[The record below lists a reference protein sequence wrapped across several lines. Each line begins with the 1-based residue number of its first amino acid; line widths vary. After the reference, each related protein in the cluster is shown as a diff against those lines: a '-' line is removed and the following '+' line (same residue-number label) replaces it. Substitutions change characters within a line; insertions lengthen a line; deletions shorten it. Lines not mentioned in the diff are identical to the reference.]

1 MYTEDNL
8 DDLREYYFD
17 ELDKLHAEIKR
28 LTRERDS
35 ARISSGLHLEQETG
49 WRDLANERYDKT
61 RELERERDALRAA
74 HEQIKTVCDDN
85 FADACDHKMAL
96 KFVWQVANAALDDEQ
111 STRPTNEQLARYHGD
126 VDGDGTL

>member
-1 MYTEDNL
+1 MDTED
-8 DDLREYYFD
+8 RTME
-17 ELDKLHAEIKR
+17 AEIMAARNRIAAAREKQLIDAIAELKRLTKELEAEEETVHLCIKKLKERDAEIER

-74 HEQIKTVCDDN
+74 HEQIKTVC
-85 FADACDHKMAL
+85 
-96 KFVWQVANAALDDEQ
+96 
-111 STRPTNEQLARYHGD
+111 
-126 VDGDGTL
+126 